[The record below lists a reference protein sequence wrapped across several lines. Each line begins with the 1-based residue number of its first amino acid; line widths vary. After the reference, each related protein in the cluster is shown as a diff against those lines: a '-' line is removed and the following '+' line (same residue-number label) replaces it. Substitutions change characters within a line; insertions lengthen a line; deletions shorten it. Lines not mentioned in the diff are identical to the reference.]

1 MNVEK
6 TMKRYLSQGWKIGRW
21 LLLAIGVSFLLL
33 NVAGVDV
40 QAAIGVGAPRSVTRY
55 GTATSPILSAVAVP
69 ENQAYFWTSGTVP
82 PVIDPSVPTGSR
94 DRYGDTKTQATGI
107 LTRFQTLLADGGLSL
122 EDVVYLRVYLVSDPV
137 LGSVD
142 YQGWFDAYAEF
153 FNKDN
158 VPKVAR
164 STLAVAGLVDSG
176 WLVEIEAVAVYPKS
190 GRR

>member
-1 MNVEK
+1 
-6 TMKRYLSQGWKIGRW
+6 MKKYINQGWKIGRW
-21 LLLAIGVSFLLL
+21 LLLTVGVSLLLL
-33 NVAGVDV
+33 NVTGVDV

-82 PVIDPSVPTGSR
+82 PVIDATAATGTR

-137 LGSVD
+137 LGKVD

-176 WLVEIEAVAVYPKS
+176 WLVEIEAVAVYPKK
-190 GRR
+190 GRA